1 MIETRN
7 ATVALSGTEKAVEF
21 AAAYNYFYVKND
33 SSDTVYVS
41 MSPNITAGADGVFAV
56 DAGSSCGTAHG
67 YPATKLYL
75 LGTGSMQVCGTGSAD
90 NPFKSASRGGD
101 GKNADK
107 ASSYALNN
115 AADYPLMALSL
126 YGKSVQD
133 GTPAPD
139 APVDIVSVG
148 DSGSVEIKTCGKNLV
163 YHNVNNTNFDGLSVR
178 SNADGSLTVNGTVAN
193 GNYEILLN
201 KVYLVKGHKYYIG
214 LKTDKSGGG
223 SAFANIA
230 FCLQVRG
237 GSYNWARLGEA
248 AIFVWSSDTGFY
260 NLRFSTTMTGTG
272 IAVNNMT
279 VYPVFMDNDI
289 SDKSFEPYIGSA
301 AAITSSLPLC
311 GIPVASGG
319 NYTDANGQ
327 MWCCDEL
334 VYNAD
339 GTGKIIKH
347 VGKIVFSGGDAE
359 QWIQPNINAEFTN
372 DFRIQLKLQNTLAAK
387 LSTIKTELICSRL
400 PFNYSIWSSDILG
413 CHIAQ
418 NGDFV
423 LRMPSSA
430 VGGTDAAAFK
440 TWLASNPITLFY
452 QLAEPQEVSL
462 TTAEM
467 SALRSLQTFEGLTN
481 ISNSAG
487 AEMSVKYC
495 TNKALAEYV
504 KPLINGLQAQ
514 IDTLSAAILSLGGNV

>member
-21 AAAYNYFYVKND
+21 AAAYNYFYIKND

-56 DAGSSCGTAHG
+56 DAGGSCGTAHG
-67 YPATKLYL
+67 YPANKLYL
-75 LGTGSMQVCGTGSAD
+75 LGTGSVQVCGTGSAD
-90 NPFKSASRGGD
+90 NPFKSALRGGD

-126 YGKSVQD
+126 YGKSAQD
-133 GTPAPD
+133 STPAPD
-139 APVDIVSVG
+139 APVDIISIGDSSFDIISKGTADFSMICFRGRSGNIITQQPVSMAGKVG
-148 DSGSVEIKTCGKNLV
+148 DTLTAEVKTTGSNLTYQWQWSADNGATWHDSSATTAKYTV
-163 YHNVNNTNFDGLSVR
+163 IVQNAYNGFMYKCIVTN
-178 SNADGSLTVNGTVAN
+178 
-193 GNYEILLN
+193 
-201 KVYLVKGHKYYIG
+201 
-214 LKTDKSGGG
+214 G
-223 SAFANIA
+223 SATEISNTI
-230 FCLQVRG
+230 
-237 GSYNWARLGEA
+237 RLY
-248 AIFVWSSDTGFY
+248 VVSDTC
-260 NLRFSTTMTGTG
+260 NISKST
-272 IAVNNMT
+272 IAL
-279 VYPVFMDNDI
+279 
-289 SDKSFEPYIGSA
+289 SES
-301 AAITSSLPLC
+301 LC

-319 NYTDANGQ
+319 NYTDSTGQ
-327 MWCCDEL
+327 MWVCDEL

-347 VGKIVFSGGDAE
+347 VEKIVFSGGDAE

-440 TWLASNPITLFY
+440 TWLASNQITLFY

-481 ISNSAG
+481 ISNSAD

-495 TNKALAEYV
+495 TNKTLAEYV

>member
-21 AAAYNYFYVKND
+21 AAAYNYFYIKND

-56 DAGSSCGTAHG
+56 DAGGSCGTAHG

-75 LGTGSMQVCGTGSAD
+75 LGTGSVQVCGTGSAD

-107 ASSYALNN
+107 ASSYALNG

-126 YGKSVQD
+126 YGKSAQN

-148 DSGSVEIKTCGKNLV
+148 DSS
-163 YHNVNNTNFDGLSVR
+163 FDIISKGT
-178 SNADGSLTVNGTVAN
+178 ADFSMICFRG
-193 GNYEILLN
+193 
-201 KVYLVKGHKYYIG
+201 
-214 LKTDKSGGG
+214 KSGNIITQQPVSMVGKIGDTLTAEVKTTGSNLTYQWQWSTDNGATWHDSSATTAKYTVIVQNAYNGFMYKCIVTNG
-223 SAFANIA
+223 SATEISNTI
-230 FCLQVRG
+230 
-237 GSYNWARLGEA
+237 RLY
-248 AIFVWSSDTGFY
+248 VVSDTC
-260 NLRFSTTMTGTG
+260 NISKSI
-272 IAVNNMT
+272 IAL
-279 VYPVFMDNDI
+279 
-289 SDKSFEPYIGSA
+289 SES
-301 AAITSSLPLC
+301 LC

-319 NYTDANGQ
+319 NYTDSTGQ

-339 GTGKIIKH
+339 GTGKIIKRTA
-347 VGKIVFSGGDAE
+347 KIDSYSGE
-359 QWIQPNINAEFTN
+359 SILTTYIS
-372 DFRIQLKLQNTLAAK
+372 
-387 LSTIKTELICSRL
+387 STGELTTGATVI
-400 PFNYSIWSSDILG
+400 
-413 CHIAQ
+413 
-418 NGDFV
+418 
-423 LRMPSSA
+423 
-430 VGGTDAAAFK
+430 
-440 TWLASNPITLFY
+440 Y

-467 SALRSLQTFEGLTN
+467 SALRSLQTFKGLTN
-481 ISNSAG
+481 ISNSAD
-487 AEMSVKYC
+487 AKMAVKYC

-514 IDTLSAAILSLGGNV
+514 IDALSAAILSLGGNV

>member
-21 AAAYNYFYVKND
+21 ATAYNYFYVKND
-33 SSDTVYVS
+33 SPDTVYVS

-56 DAGSSCGTAHG
+56 EAGGSCGTAHG

-75 LGTGSMQVCGTGSAD
+75 LGTGSVQVCGTGSA
-90 NPFKSASRGGD
+90 NCPFKPASRGGD

-107 ASSYALNN
+107 ASSYALNG

-126 YGKSVQD
+126 YGKSVQN

-148 DSGSVEIKTCGKNLV
+148 DSS
-163 YHNVNNTNFDGLSVR
+163 FDIISKGT
-178 SNADGSLTVNGTVAN
+178 ADFSMICFRG
-193 GNYEILLN
+193 
-201 KVYLVKGHKYYIG
+201 
-214 LKTDKSGGG
+214 KSGNIITQQPVSMVGKIGDTLTAEVKTTGSNLTYQWQWSTDNGATWHDSSATTAKYTVIVQNAYNGFMYKCIVTNG
-223 SAFANIA
+223 SATEISNIIK
-230 FCLQVRG
+230 LYV
-237 GSYNWARLGEA
+237 
-248 AIFVWSSDTGFY
+248 VSD
-260 NLRFSTTMTGTG
+260 SC
-272 IAVNNMT
+272 
-279 VYPVFMDNDI
+279 DI
-289 SDKSFEPYIGSA
+289 TKLIIDLSES
-301 AAITSSLPLC
+301 LC

-327 MWCCDEL
+327 MWVCDEL

-339 GTGKIIKH
+339 GTGKIIKRTA
-347 VGKIVFSGGDAE
+347 KIDSYSGE
-359 QWIQPNINAEFTN
+359 SILTTYIS
-372 DFRIQLKLQNTLAAK
+372 
-387 LSTIKTELICSRL
+387 STGELTTGATVI
-400 PFNYSIWSSDILG
+400 
-413 CHIAQ
+413 
-418 NGDFV
+418 
-423 LRMPSSA
+423 
-430 VGGTDAAAFK
+430 
-440 TWLASNPITLFY
+440 Y

-467 SALRSLQTFEGLTN
+467 SALRSLQTFEGVTN
-481 ISNSAG
+481 ISNSAD

>member
-21 AAAYNYFYVKND
+21 AAAYNYFYIKND
-33 SSDTVYVS
+33 SPDTVYVS

-56 DAGSSCGTAHG
+56 DAGGSCGTAHG
-67 YPATKLYL
+67 YPANKLYL
-75 LGTGSMQVCGTGSAD
+75 LGTGSVQVCGTGSAD
-90 NPFKSASRGGD
+90 NPFESASRGGD

-107 ASSYALNN
+107 ASSYALNG
-115 AADYPLMALSL
+115 AADYPLIALSL

-148 DSGSVEIKTCGKNLV
+148 DSGSI
-163 YHNVNNTNFDGLSVR
+163 S
-178 SNADGSLTVNGTVAN
+178 
-193 GNYEILLN
+193 I
-201 KVYLVKGHKYYIG
+201 
-214 LKTDKSGGG
+214 
-223 SAFANIA
+223 
-230 FCLQVRG
+230 
-237 GSYNWARLGEA
+237 
-248 AIFVWSSDTGFY
+248 
-260 NLRFSTTMTGTG
+260 ST
-272 IAVNNMT
+272 
-279 VYPVFMDNDI
+279 NDI
-289 SDKSFEPYIGSA
+289 T

-327 MWCCDEL
+327 MQCCDEL

-347 VGKIVFSGGDAE
+347 VGKIVFSGSESE

-372 DFRIQLKLQNTLAAK
+372 DFRIQHKLQNTLAAK

-423 LRMPSSA
+423 LRMPSSV

-452 QLAEPQEVSL
+452 QLAEPQEINL
-462 TTAEM
+462 TAAEM
-467 SALRSLQTFEGLTN
+467 SALRSLQTFEGVTN
-481 ISNSAG
+481 ISNSAD

>member
-56 DAGSSCGTAHG
+56 DAGGSCGTAHG
-67 YPATKLYL
+67 YPASKLYL
-75 LGTGSMQVCGTGSAD
+75 LGTGSVQVCGTGSAD
-90 NPFKSASRGGD
+90 NPFKSALRGGD

-107 ASSYALNN
+107 ASSYALKG

-148 DSGSVEIKTCGKNLV
+148 DSGSI
-163 YHNVNNTNFDGLSVR
+163 S
-178 SNADGSLTVNGTVAN
+178 
-193 GNYEILLN
+193 I
-201 KVYLVKGHKYYIG
+201 
-214 LKTDKSGGG
+214 
-223 SAFANIA
+223 
-230 FCLQVRG
+230 
-237 GSYNWARLGEA
+237 
-248 AIFVWSSDTGFY
+248 
-260 NLRFSTTMTGTG
+260 ST
-272 IAVNNMT
+272 
-279 VYPVFMDNDI
+279 NDI
-289 SDKSFEPYIGSA
+289 T

-319 NYTDANGQ
+319 NYTDSTGQ
-327 MWCCDEL
+327 MWVCDEL

-347 VGKIVFSGGDAE
+347 VEKIVFSGGDAE

-440 TWLASNPITLFY
+440 TWLASNQITLFY

-481 ISNSAG
+481 ISNSAD

-495 TNKALAEYV
+495 TNKTLAEYV

>member
-33 SSDTVYVS
+33 SPDTVYVS

-56 DAGSSCGTAHG
+56 DAGGSCGTAHG

-75 LGTGSMQVCGTGSAD
+75 LGTGSVQVCGTGSAD
-90 NPFKSASRGGD
+90 NPFKSALRGGD

-107 ASSYALNN
+107 ASSYALNG
-115 AADYPLMALSL
+115 AADYPLIALSL
-126 YGKSVQD
+126 YGKSAQN

-148 DSGSVEIKTCGKNLV
+148 DSS
-163 YHNVNNTNFDGLSVR
+163 FDIISKGT
-178 SNADGSLTVNGTVAN
+178 ADFSMICIRG
-193 GNYEILLN
+193 
-201 KVYLVKGHKYYIG
+201 
-214 LKTDKSGGG
+214 KSGNIIIQQPVSMAGKIGDTLTAEVKTTGSNLTYQWQWSADNGATWHDSSATTAKYTVIVQSAYNGFMYKCIVTNG
-223 SAFANIA
+223 SATEISNTI
-230 FCLQVRG
+230 
-237 GSYNWARLGEA
+237 RLY
-248 AIFVWSSDTGFY
+248 VVSDTC
-260 NLRFSTTMTGTG
+260 NISKST
-272 IAVNNMT
+272 IAL
-279 VYPVFMDNDI
+279 
-289 SDKSFEPYIGSA
+289 SES
-301 AAITSSLPLC
+301 LC

-327 MWCCDEL
+327 MWVCDEL

-339 GTGKIIKH
+339 GTGKIIKRTA
-347 VGKIVFSGGDAE
+347 KIDSYSGE
-359 QWIQPNINAEFTN
+359 SILTTYIS
-372 DFRIQLKLQNTLAAK
+372 
-387 LSTIKTELICSRL
+387 STGELTTGATI
-400 PFNYSIWSSDILG
+400 I
-413 CHIAQ
+413 
-418 NGDFV
+418 
-423 LRMPSSA
+423 
-430 VGGTDAAAFK
+430 
-440 TWLASNPITLFY
+440 Y
-452 QLAEPQEVSL
+452 QLAEPQEINL

-481 ISNSAG
+481 ISNSAD